1 MNFVS
6 KFCNHFDNNKN
17 CKFGI
22 NSICTLIY
30 CSEFMIDAYNREI
43 LQSEVVNG
51 LQEVSGEK
59 LASSVVEEDAELEL
73 LSHFLT
79 LLNENKQK
87 DASKLMKSIRFLEAD
102 VEEAER
108 RHCLRSEV
116 RSPLPTLPSSN
127 ESRLM
132 RNIDQLE
139 SAYFSMRSRI
149 HPPEADSTI
158 RIDRELLKTRNNW
171 YLESED
177 EGMMTPTD
185 QLGAIFDGLCKYARY
200 SKFEVRGILRN
211 GDFNSNS
218 NLVCSL
224 SFDRDED
231 YIASAGVSKKIKIFE
246 FNALFSDSVDIHYPA
261 IEMSN
266 ESKISCICWNNYIKN
281 YLAST
286 DYEGVVK
293 VCIFCAISS
302 WLFYWNKLF
311 LSAC

>member
-1 MNFVS
+1 
-6 KFCNHFDNNKN
+6 
-17 CKFGI
+17 
-22 NSICTLIY
+22 
-30 CSEFMIDAYNREI
+30 MIDAYNREI

-51 LQEVSGEK
+51 LQEVCGEK

-79 LLNENKQK
+79 LLNEKKQK
-87 DASKLMKSIRFLEAD
+87 DASKLMECIRFLEAD

-108 RHCLRSEV
+108 RHCLRPLIDPGWSKESLDERKNACKEASRSEV
-116 RSPLPTLPSSN
+116 LSPLLTLPSSN
-127 ESRLM
+127 ESRLT

-158 RIDRELLKTRNNW
+158 RIDKDLLKTRNNW

-177 EGMMTPTD
+177 EGMMTPND

-211 GDFNSNS
+211 GDFNSNL

-246 FNALFSDSVDIHYPA
+246 FNALFNDSVDIHYPA

-302 WLFYWNKLF
+302 WLFYWNKLL